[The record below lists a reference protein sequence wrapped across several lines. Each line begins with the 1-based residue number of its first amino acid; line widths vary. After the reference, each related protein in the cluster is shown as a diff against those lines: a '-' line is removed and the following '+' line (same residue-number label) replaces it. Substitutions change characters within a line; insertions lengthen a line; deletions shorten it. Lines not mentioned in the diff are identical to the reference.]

1 MALTL
6 LDRFADLA
14 LHKPV
19 RTVHHAFRKI
29 ALPVEGF
36 RARKALAERQPGK
49 TEEDQ
54 GEEAIQALKNMV
66 TMPVATQKKRS
77 D

>member
-6 LDRFADLA
+6 LERLADLT

-54 GEEAIQALKNMV
+54 DQEAFLTSV
-66 TMPVATQKKRS
+66 PLSPTRERGTETR